1 LKHSYL
7 KTLHPNLGRLSYEP
21 DREGK
26 IMPLTKTMEGYM
38 EEEVEEEVGYK
49 GAKDADGI
57 RHGKG
62 VETFA
67 DGDRYEGDYVQGKM
81 DGKGVYYCQR

>member
-1 LKHSYL
+1 M
-7 KTLHPNLGRLSYEP
+7 HPNLGGLSYEP

-49 GAKDADGI
+49 GDKNADGI

-62 VETFA
+62 VEIFA
-67 DGDRYEGDYVQGKM
+67 SGK
-81 DGKGVYYCQR
+81 